1 MMKFKSIFIFLAIAI
16 AVASCTVGEDE
27 PALQVNKVKLVNK
40 KWYLKG
46 KNGQNWFF
54 YKSDGK
60 WENHAGDYGSWT
72 LTNGNVI
79 KVKAEQDLM
88 QTWEDEVLELTDSY
102 LKKKM
107 KGTAIVQEYSTAP

>member
-1 MMKFKSIFIFLAIAI
+1 MMKLKSVFLFLAIAI

-27 PALQVNKVKLVNK
+27 PSLQVNKVKLVNK

-46 KNGQNWFF
+46 KNGQNWFL

-60 WENHAGDYGSWT
+60 WENQAGDYGSWT

-102 LKKKM
+102 LRKKM
-107 KGTAIVQEYSTAP
+107 KGTTIVQEYSTAP